1 MIYQQNKN
9 KNENVEEKNTKCIYE
24 IRRVSILVI
33 MERENFWWGL
43 GPIDPLTPNFA
54 LVRK

>member
-1 MIYQQNKN
+1 MFNYVIKLLIIIMIYQQNKN

-33 MERENFWWGL
+33 MERRIFG
-43 GPIDPLTPNFA
+43 G
-54 LVRK
+54 V